1 MLKLMIASAWGAAAL
16 FTANAA
22 VAESLPLEMEFEQIC
37 LPMTVAEDALAR
49 AQAAGFVV
57 APEEERKRA
66 GVPGEGIALLMRK
79 EEGRTVYFV
88 GARHKQL
95 PGGVFRRTLITEMCV
110 LAQSPGMVDSEMG
123 GRVDRML
130 GVGPYQRVGRA
141 SSFLYLQTP
150 EGRVRTTAEPK
161 SINARAAE
169 GSLRMVGVTGDLNT
183 ISITLIIPHPE
194 AKAAGK

>member
-1 MLKLMIASAWGAAAL
+1 MWKVIAAGTCAAAFL
-16 FTANAA
+16 TGAGAA
-22 VAESLPLEMEFEQIC
+22 VAEPLPLEKEFEQIC

-88 GARHKQL
+88 GARHRQL
-95 PGGVFRRTLITEMCV
+95 PGGVFRRTLITEMCT
-110 LAQSPGMVDSEMG
+110 LSQAPGMVDSEMG
-123 GRVDRML
+123 GKVDRML
-130 GVGPYQRVGRA
+130 GVGPYQRLGRG

-150 EGRVRTTAEPK
+150 QRRVRTTAEPK
-161 SINARAAE
+161 SVNARAAE
-169 GSLRMVGVTGDLNT
+169 GSLRIVGVTGGVGN
-183 ISITLIIPHPE
+183 ISIILIVPHPE
-194 AKAAGK
+194 LAAGK